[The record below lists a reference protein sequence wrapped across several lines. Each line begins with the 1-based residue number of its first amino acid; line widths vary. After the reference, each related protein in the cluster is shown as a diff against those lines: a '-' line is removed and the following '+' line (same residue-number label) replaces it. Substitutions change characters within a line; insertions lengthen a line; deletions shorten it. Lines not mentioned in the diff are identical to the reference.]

1 MASHTCQTHLR
12 CGATERIV
20 GISRASLL
28 EYQGQ
33 RLFSSIYGTALQVD
47 MEIVSDE
54 VKKSLKESM
63 SKSATNNLVY
73 KIELHFDNNGDLA

>member
-1 MASHTCQTHLR
+1 M
-12 CGATERIV
+12 
-20 GISRASLL
+20 GISRASLP

-33 RLFSSIYGTALQVD
+33 RLFSSIYGTAFKVD

-63 SKSATNNLVY
+63 PKSASNNLVY